1 MPHTDCRM
9 ASATEEEI
17 HAYIDKEYGVNTR
30 SLEFRTVKDQE
41 AALAIDVERVR
52 SYPLLRDGV
61 IVGGAIYDVKTGTIT
76 PIDC

>member
-17 HAYIDKEYGVNTR
+17 HAHIENEFGVDTS
-30 SLEFRTVKDQE
+30 SLEFRTVNDQK
-41 AALAIDVERVR
+41 AALAIDVGRVR

>member
-1 MPHTDCRM
+1 M

-17 HAYIDKEYGVNTR
+17 HAHIEKEYGVNTR

-61 IVGGAIYDVKTGTIT
+61 IVGGAIYEVKTGTIT